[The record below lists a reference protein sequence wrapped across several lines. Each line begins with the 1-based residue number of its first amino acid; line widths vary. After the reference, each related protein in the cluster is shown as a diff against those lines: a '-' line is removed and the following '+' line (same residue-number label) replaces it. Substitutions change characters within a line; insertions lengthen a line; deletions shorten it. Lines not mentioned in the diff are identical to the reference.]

1 MGELLQ
7 TQGPVGVIRNLR
19 QNYDKLG
26 AELCQE
32 VKWTYSINILMD
44 CVFRHIPL
52 YSNPGNVH
60 SVPAQ
65 ILSFAPVQL
74 VRPKFECMSE
84 LTDDYE
90 I

>member
-1 MGELLQ
+1 M
-7 TQGPVGVIRNLR
+7 GVIRNLR

-26 AELCQE
+26 AELRQE
-32 VKWTYSINILMD
+32 VKWIYSINILMD
-44 CVFRHIPL
+44 CVFLHIPL
-52 YSNPGNVH
+52 YSNPVNIH

>member
-1 MGELLQ
+1 M
-7 TQGPVGVIRNLR
+7 IYR

-26 AELCQE
+26 AELRQE

-44 CVFRHIPL
+44 CLFRHIPL
-52 YSNPGNVH
+52 YSNPGNVC
-60 SVPAQ
+60 VLAQ
-65 ILSFAPVQL
+65 IISFAPVQL